1 MGLNSPKLQGGKQ
14 MRLRKTLLG
23 CFGIVVAAGLMG
35 AKTPENPLV
44 EGREPNPVVQQF
56 HLPEPPPFEYP
67 GATGETPPLP
77 ETETEEGGF
86 GTVVWDLLMD
96 RLTMPLGN
104 AEVWD

>member
-1 MGLNSPKLQGGKQ
+1 
-14 MRLRKTLLG
+14 MRLRKSLLG
-23 CFGIVVAAGLMG
+23 LFGIVVAAGLMG

-67 GATGETPPLP
+67 GGTAGETPPS
-77 ETETEEGGF
+77 TESEASDV
-86 GTVVWDLLMD
+86 GTVVWDLLLD
-96 RLTMPLGN
+96 HLTMPLGT

>member
-1 MGLNSPKLQGGKQ
+1 
-14 MRLRKTLLG
+14 MRLRKALLG
-23 CFGIVVAAGLMG
+23 FLGIVVAAGLMG

-67 GATGETPPLP
+67 GGAPGETPPSS
-77 ETETEEGGF
+77 ETEEGNL

-96 RLTMPLGN
+96 RLTMPLGT